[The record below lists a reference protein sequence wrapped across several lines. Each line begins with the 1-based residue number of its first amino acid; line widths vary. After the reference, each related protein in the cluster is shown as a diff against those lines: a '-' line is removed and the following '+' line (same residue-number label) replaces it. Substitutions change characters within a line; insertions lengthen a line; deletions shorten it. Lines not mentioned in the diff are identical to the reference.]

1 MKYDAFYELT
11 EDIIAKATDEIEKQ
25 KDSLLHVDFSSSAG
39 FDGEPEYEVSVD
51 EITGFAFDRDSCEG
65 EVRCDVTAEA
75 SVAASKYDGID
86 GDKVSMGT
94 FCGSIETSCAVKY
107 RIGKNNGVKIT
118 EIVFDENEI
127 AVNADAQM

>member
-1 MKYDAFYELT
+1 MNYDAFYELT

-25 KDSLLHVDFSSSAG
+25 KDKLDVKFSSSAG

-51 EITGFAFDRDSCEG
+51 EITGFSFDRDSGEG

-75 SVAASKYDGID
+75 SVTASKYDGID

-94 FCGSIETSCAVKY
+94 FRGSLETSCTVKY
-107 RIGKNNGVKIT
+107 RIGKDNEVKIT
-118 EIVFDENEI
+118 GIDFDEDEI
-127 AVNADAQM
+127 AVNADAQMI